1 MQLNPKII
9 LKKVLEDIIDTPV
22 SPELIKNENKS
33 EINQLTEEIIG
44 PYELHD
50 FFLYHSIKYGASP
63 DKILFLASK
72 AFKNKYNKPTI
83 KKWIKVYFK
92 RFFNNQFKRS
102 CIPDGPKVGTISL
115 SPRGDWRMPSDADSN
130 RWT

>member
-1 MQLNPKII
+1 MQLNPKNN

-63 DKILFLASK
+63 DKILF
-72 AFKNKYNKPTI
+72 
-83 KKWIKVYFK
+83 
-92 RFFNNQFKRS
+92 
-102 CIPDGPKVGTISL
+102 
-115 SPRGDWRMPSDADSN
+115 
-130 RWT
+130 